1 MSTHVNASNTR
12 RLGKEAP
19 QEFRKSGLG
28 IAPVGPLVEFGR
40 RDELWAIV
48 PKRRGE
54 GLGYLGDSRHAC
66 IVALA
71 GRYREPMGRRKTRQL
86 LRRACLLNDRCYP

>member
-54 GLGYLGDSRHAC
+54 GLGYLG
-66 IVALA
+66 ALA